1 RETSESR
8 TALQGQITA
17 LQAQVTALQ
26 AQVATLQGLTRDST
40 HLEPPEEAGG
50 SA

>member
-1 RETSESR
+1 DS
-8 TALQGQITA
+8 
-17 LQAQVTALQ
+17 
-26 AQVATLQGLTRDST
+26 RDST